1 MGVRGRVSS
10 WRVAQRPV
18 TMGMMSSGLAAMCY
32 GSSQFL
38 ARKLVTEDAPPFVV
52 ATYALMAGMVILAVV
67 THRGI
72 IKDRHAPRRA
82 LLMMVL
88 AGLATT
94 AGVTFNLLALSRA
107 PVVIVAPV
115 SSITPLVS
123 LALAHIFLQ
132 RLERVTPRMWLG
144 AALVVAGVATIA
156 VGSV

>member
-1 MGVRGRVSS
+1 MVSS
-10 WRVAQRPV
+10 WQVAQRPV
-18 TMGMMSSGLAAMCY
+18 VMGMISSGLAAVCY

-38 ARKLVTEDAPPFVV
+38 ARKLVTEQAPPFVV
-52 ATYALMAGMVILAVV
+52 ATYALLAGMVVLSVV

-72 IKDRHAPRRA
+72 IKDRRAPRRA
-82 LLMMVL
+82 FLMMAL

-132 RLERVTPRMWLG
+132 RLERVTPRIWLG
-144 AALVVAGVATIA
+144 AALVMAGVATIA
-156 VGSV
+156 VGSA